1 MKNSPFNAVGEQV
14 NKIGDYSDAVRQ
26 VAKDENGAPID
37 LHAMSRLFYTALE
50 AQGKDVSIPPNN
62 RSNKAQMSLFVRPSN
77 EKQSLP
83 TSAATFQSFAY
94 GFLD

>member
-1 MKNSPFNAVGEQV
+1 MKISPFNTVGEQV
-14 NKIGDYSDAVRQ
+14 NKLGDYSDAVLQ
-26 VAKDENGAPID
+26 VAKEENVAIID
-37 LHAMSRLFYTALE
+37 LHAMSRLFYIALE
-50 AQGKDVSIPPNN
+50 AQGKDVSIPPNS
-62 RSNKAQMSLFVRPSN
+62 RSNKAQMSLFVRRSN